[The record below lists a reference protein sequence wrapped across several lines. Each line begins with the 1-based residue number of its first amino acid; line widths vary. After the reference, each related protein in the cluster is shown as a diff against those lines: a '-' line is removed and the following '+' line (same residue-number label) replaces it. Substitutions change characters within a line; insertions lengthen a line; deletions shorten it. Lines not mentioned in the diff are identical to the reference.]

1 MEAHRASLEDG
12 QNFHVEVLATFG
24 GQGYLAEGVRKL
36 LEPKRSGQGACDHW
50 FSASLGEALESIRQA
65 IDNDQHACEMQASIS
80 NTNADIAASV
90 PANPAWFSKKA
101 RARIRLLRAS
111 MKRRRETSAMDVLR
125 GDALCVMQNSR
136 IQGEVKVG
144 RSMNVNKRRQGLQ
157 GCHNFRM
164 LIHAVFPGRGYLE
177 KHVHAALEA
186 QRVKNMPGKEWFYG
200 MSSMA
205 ISAISS
211 AIANQKASE
220 N

>member
-1 MEAHRASLEDG
+1 
-12 QNFHVEVLATFG
+12 
-24 GQGYLAEGVRKL
+24 
-36 LEPKRSGQGACDHW
+36 
-50 FSASLGEALESIRQA
+50 
-65 IDNDQHACEMQASIS
+65 
-80 NTNADIAASV
+80 
-90 PANPAWFSKKA
+90 
-101 RARIRLLRAS
+101 

-125 GDALCVMQNSR
+125 GDALYVMQNSR

-177 KHVHAALEA
+177 KRVRAALEA

-200 MSSMA
+200 TSSMA
-205 ISAISS
+205 ISATSS